1 MVWKRQ
7 RRAARVCET
16 LIFAMAREPD
26 LLLIEVL
33 LGQLACVVVV
43 TFLAYSRHP
52 NNHWGADV
60 RWAYLLGVIGAAHG
74 LFLLVKAEDKT
85 HAVIAIAASL
95 VFVGLIYSADKF
107 NVLVQYERW
116 VERGMPL
123 SPFAAST
130 R

>member
-1 MVWKRQ
+1 MI
-7 RRAARVCET
+7 CP
-16 LIFAMAREPD
+16 MARKPD
-26 LLLIEVL
+26 LLLTGVL
-33 LGQLACVVVV
+33 FGQLACVVVV

-60 RWAYLLGVIGAAHG
+60 RWAYLLGVIGVAYG
-74 LFLLVKAEDKT
+74 LFLLVKAQQTT
-85 HAVIAIAASL
+85 HAIVAIAASL

-116 VERGMPL
+116 VQRGMPP

-130 R
+130 K